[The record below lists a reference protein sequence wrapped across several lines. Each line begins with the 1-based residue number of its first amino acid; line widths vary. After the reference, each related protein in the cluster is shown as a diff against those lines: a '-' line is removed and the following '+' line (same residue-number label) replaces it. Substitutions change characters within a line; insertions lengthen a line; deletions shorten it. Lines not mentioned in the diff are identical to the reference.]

1 MQRPKA
7 SWYQASREKQQKK
20 VRQRHNTIMDSDL
33 GEMVFAAEKISK
45 KRLRKGK
52 GESFYLSFFL
62 RVDNIFLSVEYLV
75 KWQGWGPKYSTWEPE
90 ENILDARLIDQFN
103 EKQEQTNPNVHQ
115 KVHKNTNSTKIK
127 IKKPEKKIKPLKEVS
142 NSDFE
147 QSVTELENDLRKLPG
162 AKQVL
167 SSPSPP
173 KLEPE
178 QPMTSPRMLRSSD
191 NDEEMLS
198 DEEDEEVDELVEWI
212 PPDVIRPDVTA
223 KIIVTDV
230 TVDDFTVTL
239 RESERPEGFFSS
251 IWTKLFD
258 RFAISEMNEKKMIFY
273 MHLFSTT
280 IGRSQP
286 YFSTPSSQQLQ
297 H

>member
-1 MQRPKA
+1 M
-7 SWYQASREKQQKK
+7 
-20 VRQRHNTIMDSDL
+20 
-33 GEMVFAAEKISK
+33 
-45 KRLRKGK
+45 
-52 GESFYLSFFL
+52 
-62 RVDNIFLSVEYLV
+62 
-75 KWQGWGPKYSTWEPE
+75 
-90 ENILDARLIDQFN
+90 
-103 EKQEQTNPNVHQ
+103 
-115 KVHKNTNSTKIK
+115 
-127 IKKPEKKIKPLKEVS
+127 S

-251 IWTKLFD
+251 I
-258 RFAISEMNEKKMIFY
+258 
-273 MHLFSTT
+273 
-280 IGRSQP
+280 
-286 YFSTPSSQQLQ
+286 
-297 H
+297 

>member
-7 SWYQASREKQQKK
+7 SWYHQAYCELWKK
-20 VRQRHNTIMDSDL
+20 RSDKDTIMDSDL

-52 GESFYLSFFL
+52 
-62 RVDNIFLSVEYLV
+62 VEYLV

-103 EKQEQTNPNVHQ
+103 EKQEQTNPNVQ
-115 KVHKNTNSTKIK
+115 KVQTSKTTKIK
-127 IKKPEKKIKPLKEVS
+127 IKKPEKKITKPLKEVS

-162 AKQVL
+162 AKHVL
-167 SSPSPP
+167 SSSPP

-178 QPMTSPRMLRSSD
+178 MPRPILRSSD
-191 NDEEMLS
+191 NDEEMMS
-198 DEEDEEVDELVEWI
+198 EEEEEDDEEEVDELVEWI
-212 PPDVIRPDVTA
+212 PPDVIRPDVTAMA

-251 IWTKLFD
+251 NWNFSSFLQLRHIRD
-258 RFAISEMNEKKMIFY
+258 DDFY
-273 MHLFSTT
+273 DTHLFSTE
-280 IGRSQP
+280 
-286 YFSTPSSQQLQ
+286 
-297 H
+297 

>member
-1 MQRPKA
+1 VK
-7 SWYQASREKQQKK
+7 KQSDKD
-20 VRQRHNTIMDSDL
+20 TIMDSDL

-52 GESFYLSFFL
+52 
-62 RVDNIFLSVEYLV
+62 VEYLV

-103 EKQEQTNPNVHQ
+103 EKQEQTNPNLQ
-115 KVHKNTNSTKIK
+115 KGVQKTSTKIK

-162 AKQVL
+162 AKHVL
-167 SSPSPP
+167 SSSPA

-178 QPMTSPRMLRSSD
+178 LPRPILRSSD
-191 NDEEMLS
+191 EEMMS
-198 DEEDEEVDELVEWI
+198 EDEEDEEVDELVEWI
-212 PPDVIRPDVTA
+212 PPDVIRPDVTAMA

-251 IWTKLFD
+251 
-258 RFAISEMNEKKMIFY
+258 N
-273 MHLFSTT
+273 
-280 IGRSQP
+280 
-286 YFSTPSSQQLQ
+286 
-297 H
+297 